1 MAESAQFTAR
11 VILSGAA
18 IAAMTG
24 VDQGPL
30 DMMPADVVITAG
42 LKGGCLHGC
51 LVAVGEH
58 ASGRP
63 RVRGLAVTALIT
75 WLLAEALG
83 AGMFRSWLASGGAR
97 ERRRRGPQMRQAR
110 QARQARQDSVPPALI
125 FGHAGLALGGFV
137 SWVSF
142 LVTGRPALAWLA
154 IGFLAPAI
162 GLGIS
167 TVTVWTPF
175 PARHLGSGRHSPEPH
190 SLDGGHRSTP
200 SILVTNEMLDQVLA
214 NEALTGELVDDL
226 VERMLTRPARPPPV
240 SRGWQL
246 APVIPILHGVLAI
259 ATFLLAMLAAIG
271 AVAGT

>member
-1 MAESAQFTAR
+1 
-11 VILSGAA
+11 
-18 IAAMTG
+18 
-24 VDQGPL
+24 
-30 DMMPADVVITAG
+30 
-42 LKGGCLHGC
+42 
-51 LVAVGEH
+51 
-58 ASGRP
+58 
-63 RVRGLAVTALIT
+63 
-75 WLLAEALG
+75 G
-83 AGMFRSWLASGGAR
+83 AGMFRSWLAGGGR
-97 ERRRRGPQMRQAR
+97 ERRGQAR
-110 QARQARQDSVPPALI
+110 QNSVLPALI
-125 FGHAGLALGGFV
+125 VGHAGLAFAGFV

-142 LVTGRPALAWLA
+142 LVTWTPALAWLA

-175 PARHLGSGRHSPEPH
+175 PARHPGSGRHSPEPR
-190 SLDGGHRSTP
+190 SLDGKRGSTP

-214 NEALTGELVDDL
+214 SEALTGKLVDDL
-226 VERMLTRPARPPPV
+226 VERMLSGPPRPPPPV